1 MGRKAEAAAAVLGSR
16 AFSAP
21 WTAIPSSRTAG
32 SIKKHVAGGG
42 EVCTMWD
49 LELTKPAVTIPIL
62 EYFRPSQGKLVE
74 IRPYYDPSPVT
85 KLQ

>member
-1 MGRKAEAAAAVLGSR
+1 
-16 AFSAP
+16 
-21 WTAIPSSRTAG
+21 
-32 SIKKHVAGGG
+32 
-42 EVCTMWD
+42 MWD

-62 EYFRPSQGKLVE
+62 EYFRLSQGKLVE